1 MLFLTGRK
9 RNGPWLFESNS
20 TVIVRDL
27 STCEFRSAPP
37 SSSRVFNTLMLVSS
51 QIFLYSGT
59 IA

>member
-20 TVIVRDL
+20 TVTVRAW
-27 STCEFRSAPP
+27 STCVLRSAPP
-37 SSSRVFNTLMLVSS
+37 SRSRVVSTLMLVSS